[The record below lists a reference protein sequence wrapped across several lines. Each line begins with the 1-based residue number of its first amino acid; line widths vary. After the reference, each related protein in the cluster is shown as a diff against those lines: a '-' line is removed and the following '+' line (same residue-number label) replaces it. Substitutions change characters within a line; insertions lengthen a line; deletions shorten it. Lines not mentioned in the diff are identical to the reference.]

1 MRRERA
7 SGQLPEEAGLG
18 TERGGSSARGW
29 GRAGAVGGRGVMVM
43 LVGVLLGRMGVE
55 GSFQVSGTMD
65 GGKRYTIVEM
75 LLRVLIVFDLVFVA
89 L

>member
-1 MRRERA
+1 
-7 SGQLPEEAGLG
+7 
-18 TERGGSSARGW
+18 
-29 GRAGAVGGRGVMVM
+29 MVM
-43 LVGVLLGRMGVE
+43 FVGLLLGMTGVE

>member
-1 MRRERA
+1 
-7 SGQLPEEAGLG
+7 
-18 TERGGSSARGW
+18 
-29 GRAGAVGGRGVMVM
+29 
-43 LVGVLLGRMGVE
+43 MGVE